1 MLHIND
7 KITIEEWEL
16 TEQFTRSQGPG
27 GQNVNKV
34 SSALH
39 LRFDIRGSS
48 LPAFYKERL
57 LALRDSLGEPLGG
70 GGMTSVLFMS
80 DELSA
85 CRAEEKESRER
96 VLDASTTSSGPRS
109 SLPRPLPRF
118 DTPLIIF
125 PNERNMVAV
134 VMRCGCG

>member
-1 MLHIND
+1 MGCVP
-7 KITIEEWEL
+7 
-16 TEQFTRSQGPG
+16 S
-27 GQNVNKV
+27 
-34 SSALH
+34 
-39 LRFDIRGSS
+39 LRVGAS
-48 LPAFYKERL
+48 LDLRLGTSLASVVVWPLGRAWLL